1 MKPQLLFRKIHH
13 WGAIIIAIP
22 LGIMIGAGILLMIK
36 KEVDWIQ
43 PTSQMGIEKQ
53 AVPTSSM
60 QDMFDAVKAV
70 REVDV
75 DDWTDLDRVDFK
87 NSKGI
92 AKFITTDNWEVQ
104 VDTSNAKVLQ
114 VAYRR
119 SDTIEKIHDGTWFA
133 EWVKLG
139 LFLPVGIILFT
150 LWLTG
155 LYLFILTH
163 YKKWQ
168 KKKRI
173 ARIEI
178 ARVYK

>member
-13 WGAIIIAIP
+13 WGSIVIAVP

-36 KEVDWIQ
+36 KEIDWIQ
-43 PTSQMGIEKQ
+43 PPSQKGIEIV
-53 AVPTSSM
+53 AVPTATIE
-60 QDMFDAVKAV
+60 QMFDAVKTV
-70 REVDV
+70 KEVNV
-75 DDWTDLDRVDFK
+75 NDWTDLERVDFK
-87 NSKGI
+87 NDKGI
-92 AKFITTDNWEVQ
+92 AKFITVDNWEIQ
-104 VDTSNAKVLQ
+104 VDTSNAAVLQ

-139 LFLPVGIILFT
+139 LFLPVGICLFI

-168 KKKRI
+168 KKKRR
-173 ARIEI
+173 AR
-178 ARVYK
+178 